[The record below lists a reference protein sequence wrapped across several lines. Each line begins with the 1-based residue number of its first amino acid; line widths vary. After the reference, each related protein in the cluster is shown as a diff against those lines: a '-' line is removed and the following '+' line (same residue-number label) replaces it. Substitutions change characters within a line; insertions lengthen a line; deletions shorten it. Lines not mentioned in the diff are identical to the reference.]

1 MLYLDFDDLN
11 KFIYFYINFFGG
23 FVIVGLVIYD
33 IMQYIKVDV
42 IIICLGLVVLMGL
55 FLLVVGIKGKR
66 LVLFNLRIMIY

>member
-42 IIICLGLVVLMGL
+42 VIICLGLVVLMGL